1 MKNDWYVGA
10 ARRKM
15 DGIAMAEPIIVWG
28 RVKRHMTRGKGGV
41 DDEDDVFPTSSS
53 EEVGSTGKSSS
64 PSAPTDKA
72 ETCERFF
79 RRVP

>member
-1 MKNDWYVGA
+1 
-10 ARRKM
+10 M

-28 RVKRHMTRGKGGV
+28 RVKRHKTRGKGGV

-64 PSAPTDKA
+64 PSAPMDKA
-72 ETCERFF
+72 AIRERFF

>member
-1 MKNDWYVGA
+1 
-10 ARRKM
+10 M

-28 RVKRHMTRGKGGV
+28 RVKRHKTRGKGGV
-41 DDEDDVFPTSSS
+41 DDEDDFFVFTSA
-53 EEVGSTGKSSS
+53 EEVGSTRKSSS
-64 PSAPTDKA
+64 PSAPMDKA

>member
-1 MKNDWYVGA
+1 
-10 ARRKM
+10 M
-15 DGIAMAEPIIVWG
+15 DGIAMAEPIIVGG
-28 RVKRHMTRGKGGV
+28 RGKRHMTRGKGGV
-41 DDEDDVFPTSSS
+41 DDEDDVFVFTSA

-72 ETCERFF
+72 AIRERFF